1 MLWVV
6 QKDLRM
12 ENRRGS
18 LPECLERLGIDYV
31 EVEVSGNR
39 IEPDVNPRPGE
50 AVICNG
56 SVMLSNIARAKGWL
70 PGSFLN
76 ENYDFG
82 AWGKMEA
89 YGQWALNKDARVCL
103 LKDAR
108 VAGERVFAR
117 PVLDNKSFN
126 GRVFERAEFEA
137 FQKACMEGKPGHASP
152 EIEILTAAPK
162 AIGQEHRHYIVDGVV
177 VSSSRYKFAGTPNF
191 AEGADESV
199 LAVARE
205 AIARWTP
212 ARAFVMDT
220 YVAGDD
226 VGIVEIGGICHA
238 GVYEADIM
246 KIACALDSMPLDR
259 AACPGK
265 PSKRGPV

>member
-12 ENRRGS
+12 ENRRGA
-18 LPECLERLGIDYV
+18 LPDILARLGIDFV
-31 EVEVSGNR
+31 EVEVSGNTVAPEVR
-39 IEPDVNPRPGE
+39 PAPGE

-56 SVMLSNIARAKGWL
+56 SVMLSNIAKAKGWI

-76 ENYDFG
+76 ESYDFG
-82 AWGKMEA
+82 VWGRPEA
-89 YGQWALNKDARVCL
+89 YGQWALNRDAKVSKL
-103 LKDAR
+103 GDAK
-108 VAGERVFAR
+108 VQGERVFAR

-126 GRVFERAEFEA
+126 GRVFEKSEFLA
-137 FQKACMEGKPGHASP
+137 FQRACVEGKPGHASP

-162 AIGQEHRHYIVDGVV
+162 KIGQEHRHYVVDGRI
-177 VSSSRYKFAGTPNF
+177 VSSSRYKLAGTPNF

-199 LAVARE
+199 LALVRE
-205 AIARWTP
+205 AIERWVP

-220 YVAGDD
+220 YVAGQE

-246 KIACALDSMPLDR
+246 KIVCALDSMDYALPE
-259 AACPGK
+259 AAVV
-265 PSKRGPV
+265 RGRLGPR